1 MDINIFE
8 KIYSSLTKGN
18 ENIRA
23 SLAKIKTILADETRE
38 SNEMLKIYQKYVTNN
53 EKITKEELD
62 QANKQ
67 FSDLLKGLGASEI
80 ISREQL
86 SELSR
91 APIGKPIWD
100 FGVDVVSGNILTLLL
115 ASLKPGGAVACSG
128 LVGGPSFES
137 SIYPF
142 ILRGNAL
149 LGVDSVEISIEK
161 KLEVW
166 ENFATDWKLDLSS
179 LVKEVKLEGLEDEI
193 SKILTG
199 GQVGRVVVDLN

>member
-67 FSDLLKGLGASEI
+67 FSDLLKGLGLA
-80 ISREQL
+80 
-86 SELSR
+86 
-91 APIGKPIWD
+91 
-100 FGVDVVSGNILTLLL
+100 GVFALPGGLL
-115 ASLKPGGAVACSG
+115 AIA
-128 LVGGPSFES
+128 
-137 SIYPF
+137 I
-142 ILRGNAL
+142 I
-149 LGVDSVEISIEK
+149 
-161 KLEVW
+161 
-166 ENFATDWKLDLSS
+166 
-179 LVKEVKLEGLEDEI
+179 VKLGEKLGIDIIPE
-193 SKILTG
+193 KY
-199 GQVGRVVVDLN
+199 RK